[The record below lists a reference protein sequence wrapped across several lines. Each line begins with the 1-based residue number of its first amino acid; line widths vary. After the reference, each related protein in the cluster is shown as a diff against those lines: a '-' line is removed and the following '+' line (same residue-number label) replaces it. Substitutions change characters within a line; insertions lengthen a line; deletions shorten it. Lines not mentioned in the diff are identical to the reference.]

1 MIGVIL
7 SRKKYLIKA
16 TTFDKRGVPIATGI
30 NDYKKSSPI
39 MKQLAARV
47 GLHDKIY
54 LHAEVLAI
62 LRSGDRK
69 ISSIYIE
76 RYNTDGSPAL
86 AKPCPVCQ
94 EAIKLWGIKN
104 VFYTEGE

>member
-1 MIGVIL
+1 
-7 SRKKYLIKA
+7 
-16 TTFDKRGVPIATGI
+16 VPIAVAF
-30 NDYKKSSPI
+30 NDYRKSHPL
-39 MKQLAARV
+39 MRQLAAKV
-47 GLHDKIY
+47 GLHEKLY

-76 RYNTDGSPAL
+76 RYNTDGSPAM

-94 EAIKLWGIKN
+94 EAIQLWGIKN

>member
-1 MIGVIL
+1 M
-7 SRKKYLIKA
+7 
-16 TTFDKRGVPIATGI
+16 PIASAVNNYI
-30 NDYKKSSPI
+30 KSHPLQY
-39 MKQLAARV
+39 QLAKKL
-47 GLHDKIY
+47 GLNEKLY

>member
-1 MIGVIL
+1 MP
-7 SRKKYLIKA
+7 RKKYLIKA
-16 TTFDKRGVPIATGI
+16 TTFDKRGIPIAVAV
-30 NDYKKSSPI
+30 NDYKKSHPLMS
-39 MKQLAARV
+39 QLAARV
-47 GLHDKIY
+47 GLHEKIY
-54 LHAEVLAI
+54 LHAEVCAI

-69 ISSIYIE
+69 IHSISVE